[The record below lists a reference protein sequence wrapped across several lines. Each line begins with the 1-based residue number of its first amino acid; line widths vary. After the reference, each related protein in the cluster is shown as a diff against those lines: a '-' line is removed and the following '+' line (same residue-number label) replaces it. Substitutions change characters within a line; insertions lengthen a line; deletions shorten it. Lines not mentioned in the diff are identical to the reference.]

1 VSRTRDALVLFV
13 CVQSQRGSAFHSLHP
28 SLPQPPVGRGLGRLE
43 NALRLCQRDA
53 GLFRQVMAGDDGG
66 DDLLRLGIADGDTDE
81 MPLVIRDGQ
90 GQGGLG

>member
-1 VSRTRDALVLFV
+1 
-13 CVQSQRGSAFHSLHP
+13 
-28 SLPQPPVGRGLGRLE
+28 
-43 NALRLCQRDA
+43 
-53 GLFRQVMAGDDGG
+53 MAGDDGG